1 MPGLTVSTSPSS
13 GAPTHSSIS
22 PHSTSSRSASPV
34 RPPYSPITPTLSAA
48 RLAPMQ
54 NGENANANANAPAPV
69 QGQFPVMD
77 NFSLNQQPPQRLV
90 QYSHAQDPQVS
101 VPQPKPEQIR
111 LDENPDV
118 LAMRSTISIL
128 QLQARKAERDML
140 TLQRIKERA
149 LGDPEGFVRSLKGE
163 DVRSEGVVDEGVES
177 SSDEDEEDDDE
188 TRGNGN
194 DAMEDVKLESENEVR
209 VNGQTDFDARRE
221 GPPKEKWEK
230 LPTPQN
236 IVRCPPIN
244 WAKYGVVGE
253 SLDKMHE
260 DQVRR
265 PSEGF
270 PAKINPDGT
279 VTHVYGDG
287 PKREYNLAKPLGVNE
302 VVVKSKKKK

>member
-13 GAPTHSSIS
+13 NNAPTHS

-54 NGENANANANAPAPV
+54 NGENAPAPD
-69 QGQFPVMD
+69 FT
-77 NFSLNQQPPQRLV
+77 LNQQPQRLV
-90 QYSHAQDPQVS
+90 QFSHTQDPQVS
-101 VPQPKPEQIR
+101 VPQPKVEKIT

-128 QLQARKAERDML
+128 QLQARKAERDMRA
-140 TLQRIKERA
+140 LQRIKERA
-149 LGDPEGFVRSLKGE
+149 LGDPEGFVRSLRGGE
-163 DVRSEGVVDEGVES
+163 VRSEGMGEGGRDEGVES
-177 SSDEDEEDDDE
+177 SSDEDEEEDDE
-188 TRGNGN
+188 MRGNGNGNGN
-194 DAMEDVKLESENEVR
+194 DAMEDVKTESENEMRVN
-209 VNGQTDFDARRE
+209 VNGQTDIDTRRE
-221 GPPKEKWEK
+221 GPPKEEKWEEIPK
-230 LPTPQN
+230 PQN

-287 PKREYNLAKPLGVNE
+287 PKREYNLTKPLGVNE
-302 VVVKSKKKK
+302 VVSKSKKKK

>member
-1 MPGLTVSTSPSS
+1 
-13 GAPTHSSIS
+13 
-22 PHSTSSRSASPV
+22 
-34 RPPYSPITPTLSAA
+34 
-48 RLAPMQ
+48 MQ
-54 NGENANANANAPAPV
+54 NGENANNTNAPPSQA
-69 QGQFPVMD
+69 QRDTAQFPVMD
-77 NFSLNQQPPQRLV
+77 NFSLNQAARQANQQNANAQPQRLV
-90 QYSHAQDPQVS
+90 QYTHSQEPQVS
-101 VPQPKPEQIR
+101 VPQPKPEQIK

-140 TLQRIKERA
+140 ALQRIKERA
-149 LGDPEGFVRSLKGE
+149 LGDPEGFMRSLEGG
-163 DVRSEGVVDEGVES
+163 DVRSEGMVDEGVES
-177 SSDEDEEDDDE
+177 SSDEDEEEDE

-194 DAMEDVKLESENEVR
+194 DVMEDVKLESENEVR
-209 VNGQTDFDARRE
+209 VNGQTDFETRRE
-221 GPPKEKWEK
+221 GAPKEEKWEK
-230 LPTPQN
+230 LPKPQN

>member
-13 GAPTHSSIS
+13 AAPTHPSIS
-22 PHSTSSRSASPV
+22 PHSASSRSASPV

-54 NGENANANANAPAPV
+54 NGGSANNANAQSSSHPQSQAQAQREAG
-69 QGQFPVMD
+69 GQFPVTD
-77 NFSLNQQPPQRLV
+77 NFSLNQTAHQANQQSANAQAQRLV
-90 QYSHAQDPQVS
+90 QYTHSQEPQVS
-101 VPQPKPEQIR
+101 VPQPKPEQIN

-140 TLQRIKERA
+140 ALQRIKERA
-149 LGDPEGFVRSLKGE
+149 LGDPEGFVRSLRGGE
-163 DVRSEGVVDEGVES
+163 VRSEGMVDESMES
-177 SSDEDEEDDDE
+177 SSDEDEEEDE

-209 VNGQTDFDARRE
+209 INGQTDFDTRRE
-221 GPPKEKWEK
+221 GANKEKWEK

-260 DQVRR
+260 DQIRR

-270 PAKINPDGT
+270 PAKINPDG
-279 VTHVYGDG
+279 
-287 PKREYNLAKPLGVNE
+287 VNE

>member
-1 MPGLTVSTSPSS
+1 MPGLTVSTTSPSS
-13 GAPTHSSIS
+13 NNAPTHS

-34 RPPYSPITPTLSAA
+34 RPPYSPITPTLS
-48 RLAPMQ
+48 
-54 NGENANANANAPAPV
+54 
-69 QGQFPVMD
+69 
-77 NFSLNQQPPQRLV
+77 PQRLV
-90 QYSHAQDPQVS
+90 QFSHTQDPQVS
-101 VPQPKPEQIR
+101 VPQPKVEKIT

-128 QLQARKAERDML
+128 QLQARKAERDMRA
-140 TLQRIKERA
+140 LQRIKERA
-149 LGDPEGFVRSLKGE
+149 LGDPEGFVRSLRGGE
-163 DVRSEGVVDEGVES
+163 VRSEGMGVGEERGVES
-177 SSDEDEEDDDE
+177 SSEEEDEEGDE
-188 TRGNGN
+188 MRGNGN
-194 DAMEDVKLESENEVR
+194 DAMEDVKTE
-209 VNGQTDFDARRE
+209 
-221 GPPKEKWEK
+221 EKWEEIPK
-230 LPTPQN
+230 PQN

-287 PKREYNLAKPLGVNE
+287 PKREYNLTKPLGVNE
-302 VVVKSKKKK
+302 VVSKSKKKK